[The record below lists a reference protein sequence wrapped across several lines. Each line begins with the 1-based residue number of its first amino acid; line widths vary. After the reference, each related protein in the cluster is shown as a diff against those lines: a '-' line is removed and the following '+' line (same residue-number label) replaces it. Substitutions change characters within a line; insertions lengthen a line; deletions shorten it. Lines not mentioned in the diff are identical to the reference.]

1 MTDDDFDKPTAGPLR
16 WLQQPLVQRQD
27 MQPQEQA
34 RTPDDVDG
42 DGDGDRDRDCNGN
55 GNGDGDGNEAA
66 PEQARVPHAG
76 ALAQARTQSGFD
88 SDDSGPEQAN
98 DAGYEHDASRD
109 LAAEAMAAP
118 PVRWLRVRHETSYRY
133 DSDVEGA
140 LHLAHLRPRDT
151 ATQQVRVWS
160 LVVSPHPDAG
170 VDLASGIRETV
181 DPWGNARQVFAH
193 SQVHDQLD
201 VVSAFEAGVSAQALP
216 EPGSSHPWR
225 ELARDLRLH
234 AGARVHDAGAGAAAE
249 RSAFE
254 ADEFA
259 LSSALAPRAKAL
271 ADWARPAAE
280 AHVGVVELAL
290 ALMHQVHAEFE
301 YLPQSTSVTTG
312 ALEALALRHGVCQDF
327 AHVLIGACRSL
338 GLAARYVSGYLLTQ
352 PPPGKPR
359 LVGADASHAW
369 AAVWCPPHGWLA
381 LDPTNDVVVG
391 QDHVTLAWGRDYADV
406 APLRGVIRGGS
417 GNAPQVAVTV
427 EPL

>member
-1 MTDDDFDKPTAGPLR
+1 M
-16 WLQQPLVQRQD
+16 
-27 MQPQEQA
+27 
-34 RTPDDVDG
+34 
-42 DGDGDRDRDCNGN
+42 
-55 GNGDGDGNEAA
+55 
-66 PEQARVPHAG
+66 
-76 ALAQARTQSGFD
+76 
-88 SDDSGPEQAN
+88 
-98 DAGYEHDASRD
+98 
-109 LAAEAMAAP
+109 
-118 PVRWLRVRHETSYRY
+118 
-133 DSDVEGA
+133 
-140 LHLAHLRPRDT
+140 
-151 ATQQVRVWS
+151 
-160 LVVSPHPDAG
+160 SPHPDAG
-170 VDLASGIRETV
+170 VELASGIRETI

-201 VVSAFEAGVSAQALP
+201 VVSAFEAGVSPQRVPA
-216 EPGSSHPWR
+216 PGSSQAWR
-225 ELARDLRLH
+225 EVARDLRLH
-234 AGARVHDAGAGAAAE
+234 AGARAHDAGTGAAAE
-249 RSAFE
+249 RSTFE
-254 ADEFA
+254 AAEFA
-259 LSSALAPRAKAL
+259 LSSSLAPRAKAL

-280 AHVGVVELAL
+280 ANAGVAELAL

-381 LDPTNDVVVG
+381 LDPTNDIVVG